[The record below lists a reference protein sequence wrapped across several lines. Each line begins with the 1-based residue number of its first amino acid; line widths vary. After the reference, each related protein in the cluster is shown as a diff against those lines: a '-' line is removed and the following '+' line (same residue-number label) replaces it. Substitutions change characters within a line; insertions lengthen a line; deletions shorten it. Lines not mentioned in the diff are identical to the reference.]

1 MNVIRTE
8 TALKPQRKQPGT
20 RFRQQFNVPLTK
32 RHFKFDIKT
41 KRGTNWKSATTTSA
55 SHSKTPKF
63 RNVQVSSSL
72 RTSTSRNYVSRSGTK
87 TTTGPSSSLLES
99 AIGSTVVAITTGR
112 GDARSEVG
120 IASLDIRCPHLILC
134 QISDSQTYI
143 NALSKLYLFD
153 PMEILMPD
161 TMCECTT
168 ASNSVLYRSI
178 MDKFPETELTPISRV
193 HFNDTIG
200 LERIKSLCNPEY
212 SSVELFVKQKYYA
225 LAAAAALLKYV
236 EYAQRI
242 IYTPQS
248 MKIEFQGSPNAATID
263 LESAR
268 SLELVQ
274 SQCGERNVSLLGS
287 LDRCLT
293 PMGRKLLRAN
303 ILQPSCEEQA
313 ILERQAAVAE
323 LVSNCSL
330 RALIQPIVRRL
341 YGADRLLILSTTP
354 ALHESNVQ
362 TAEQNLNY
370 VLLLKNLLEVV
381 PELEKI
387 LLAGKSDLLCKIQ
400 KKLKNDDFRLMRER
414 IVETIHPDARSV
426 TGHTSS
432 NMQRCFA
439 IRAGINDLL
448 DIARQTYC
456 ELIDDMKSMVENLA
470 SKYKLTLSLSC
481 NASLGYH
488 VQAMLPRNLNAET
501 FDLPSEFIEIRRNKR
516 VYTMTTNALATLN
529 QQCKI
534 ACEELHLMSNVL
546 LHDLLQS
553 VREYIGC
560 LFQLSADIAEL
571 DLVTSLAQVSS
582 LPTYTRPSFGSK
594 LELIDSRHP
603 VMDVLGFD
611 GPVPNNV
618 NASIPQN
625 LCIISGPNMSGK
637 STYLK
642 QIVLLH
648 VMAQLGCFVPAKEAM
663 FRITDLIF
671 CKIAIRDDIECNAST
686 FALEMKEAQYILRS
700 VTATSLIILD
710 ELCKGTAIEEGA
722 SIAWATCEKL
732 LNTTA
737 FIFAATH
744 FTYLT
749 KLADLY
755 CNVTNRYFETI
766 NGARGSEADN
776 INHRLTYTHRLKSG
790 VAHSD
795 DYGIV
800 LAELSG
806 LPKSVTEK
814 ARKYAS
820 EQVVTNQVT
829 TKSNSREKTCYNSL
843 VKLYELL
850 ETNKFHQK
858 QVTSL
863 IRCFVKLWKQGSGEG
878 TARENKET
886 TNENNIDT
894 QKDNE
899 SDIDTEKNDEND
911 TDAQKNSENDTRIED
926 KNEYTKDAVS
936 DRTNTINSGINF
948 GNETEQRTYE
958 NVIESR
964 EIPAVL
970 SHATSSGKRNESLD
984 VSLNWIDRRSS
995 SVSVNKISN
1004 KSDETLSLSDNLECR
1019 FHKNFEGSYSS
1030 MCSTIHRTISSTSF
1044 VPSVLS
1050 PVSQMSISTMEKST
1064 SELYEYCLSDD
1075 DFDISHISVVTNQST
1090 INET

>member
-1 MNVIRTE
+1 
-8 TALKPQRKQPGT
+8 
-20 RFRQQFNVPLTK
+20 
-32 RHFKFDIKT
+32 
-41 KRGTNWKSATTTSA
+41 
-55 SHSKTPKF
+55 
-63 RNVQVSSSL
+63 
-72 RTSTSRNYVSRSGTK
+72 
-87 TTTGPSSSLLES
+87 
-99 AIGSTVVAITTGR
+99 
-112 GDARSEVG
+112 
-120 IASLDIRCPHLILC
+120 
-134 QISDSQTYI
+134 
-143 NALSKLYLFD
+143 
-153 PMEILMPD
+153 
-161 TMCECTT
+161 
-168 ASNSVLYRSI
+168 
-178 MDKFPETELTPISRV
+178 
-193 HFNDTIG
+193 
-200 LERIKSLCNPEY
+200 
-212 SSVELFVKQKYYA
+212 
-225 LAAAAALLKYV
+225 
-236 EYAQRI
+236 
-242 IYTPQS
+242 
-248 MKIEFQGSPNAATID
+248 
-263 LESAR
+263 
-268 SLELVQ
+268 
-274 SQCGERNVSLLGS
+274 
-287 LDRCLT
+287 
-293 PMGRKLLRAN
+293 
-303 ILQPSCEEQA
+303 
-313 ILERQAAVAE
+313 
-323 LVSNCSL
+323 
-330 RALIQPIVRRL
+330 
-341 YGADRLLILSTTP
+341 
-354 ALHESNVQ
+354 
-362 TAEQNLNY
+362 
-370 VLLLKNLLEVV
+370 
-381 PELEKI
+381 
-387 LLAGKSDLLCKIQ
+387 
-400 KKLKNDDFRLMRER
+400 
-414 IVETIHPDARSV
+414 
-426 TGHTSS
+426 
-432 NMQRCFA
+432 
-439 IRAGINDLL
+439 
-448 DIARQTYC
+448 
-456 ELIDDMKSMVENLA
+456 
-470 SKYKLTLSLSC
+470 
-481 NASLGYH
+481 
-488 VQAMLPRNLNAET
+488 
-501 FDLPSEFIEIRRNKR
+501 
-516 VYTMTTNALATLN
+516 
-529 QQCKI
+529 
-534 ACEELHLMSNVL
+534 
-546 LHDLLQS
+546 
-553 VREYIGC
+553 
-560 LFQLSADIAEL
+560 
-571 DLVTSLAQVSS
+571 
-582 LPTYTRPSFGSK
+582 
-594 LELIDSRHP
+594 
-603 VMDVLGFD
+603 
-611 GPVPNNV
+611 
-618 NASIPQN
+618 
-625 LCIISGPNMSGK
+625 
-637 STYLK
+637 
-642 QIVLLH
+642 
-648 VMAQLGCFVPAKEAM
+648 
-663 FRITDLIF
+663 
-671 CKIAIRDDIECNAST
+671 
-686 FALEMKEAQYILRS
+686 MKEAQYILRS

-820 EQVVTNQVT
+820 EQV
-829 TKSNSREKTCYNSL
+829 
-843 VKLYELL
+843 
-850 ETNKFHQK
+850 K